1 MNNKTLFT
9 EITPPEGLTQAILWQ
24 IEMERRRIARFRFVG
39 MGAVA
44 GLSALAMVP
53 TAQYTMAEFYQSG
66 FYQYSSLLFSD
77 GGSALSYWKELTLI
91 LAESAPLLG
100 ITLSLALIFVLVG
113 SLQSAFKNMYL
124 IRSTK
129 LI

>member
-9 EITPPEGLTQAILWQ
+9 EINLPEGLTQAVLWQ